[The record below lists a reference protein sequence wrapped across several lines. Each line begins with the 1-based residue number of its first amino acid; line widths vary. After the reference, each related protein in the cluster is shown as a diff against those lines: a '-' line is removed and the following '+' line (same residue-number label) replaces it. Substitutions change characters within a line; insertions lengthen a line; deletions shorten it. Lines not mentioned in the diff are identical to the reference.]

1 MKRNKATIY
10 DVYKYMNQGEWQV
23 MKYTGTALIQSF
35 THLNTE
41 FEVRLTK
48 DNRTALICI
57 DGIIFDRTPSV
68 KVIENLIAQDDYW
81 YLGLNWDGAPEQIAG
96 EMQEKRR
103 VLTERLTAKY
113 YKVSAYEIS
122 RGYRVFIT
130 GATPIDKD
138 KAERV
143 ANDLRMNKYFSD
155 VQVEQ
160 SATK

>member
-23 MKYTGTALIQSF
+23 MKYTGTTLMQSF

-68 KVIENLIAQDDYW
+68 KGIENLITQDDYW

-103 VLTERLTAKY
+103 VLTERLATKY
-113 YKVSAYEIS
+113 YRVTAFEIS
-122 RGYRVFIT
+122 RGFRVFIT
-130 GATPIDKD
+130 GPNPITKD
-138 KAERV
+138 KAEQV
-143 ANDLRMNKYFSD
+143 ANDLCMNRYFSN
-155 VQVEQ
+155 VRIEQ